1 MATGGDSARFYRFAG
16 LAVAIA
22 MWAAGVAVQ
31 VPPRLM
37 SAFELQDAEKF
48 IEATVIAGSTP
59 MR

>member
-16 LAVAIA
+16 LAVAIV
-22 MWAAGVAVQ
+22 MWAAGV
-31 VPPRLM
+31 
-37 SAFELQDAEKF
+37 AFELQDAEKF